1 MAENSEANYGNGL
14 PDVQLDVKEVFLEI
28 LELEFLTILK
38 LLERLILVVPLE
50 MILKMKS
57 IKIFKIW
64 NNLKIFLKPTSN
76 VIAKPKIAVRPR
88 PAKK

>member
-28 LELEFLTILK
+28 LELEFLITLK

-57 IKIFKIW
+57 IKKGEINNIKYRNLNFIFFNRW
-64 NNLKIFLKPTSN
+64 WYSS
-76 VIAKPKIAVRPR
+76 
-88 PAKK
+88 